1 MFPLSLRMLRRDLR
15 AGELGLLLVA
25 LVIAVASLTSV
36 GFFTDRV
43 AQALTREANQLLGGD
58 LVLVADHTLDPAYR
72 TEADRRGLRS
82 AVSATFTSMA
92 SLGEGAQLAG
102 VKVVESGHPLR
113 GTVRLSPGID
123 QPHSRDPFAPTRWLL
138 IYNRQQRDGTFWDR
152 A

>member
-25 LVIAVASLTSV
+25 LVIAVTSLTSV

-58 LVLVADHTLDPAYR
+58 LVLVADHALDPAYR

-82 AVSATFTSMA
+82 VVSATFTSMA

-102 VKVVESGHPLR
+102 VKVVEDGHPLR
-113 GTVRLSPGID
+113 G
-123 QPHSRDPFAPTRWLL
+123 
-138 IYNRQQRDGTFWDR
+138 
-152 A
+152 